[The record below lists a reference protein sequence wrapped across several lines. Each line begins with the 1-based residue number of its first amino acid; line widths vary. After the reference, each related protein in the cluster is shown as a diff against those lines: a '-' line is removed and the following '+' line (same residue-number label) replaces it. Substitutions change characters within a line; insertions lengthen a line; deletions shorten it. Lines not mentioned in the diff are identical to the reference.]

1 MKNLIFKSCLVVLGA
16 TGNMNVALADTTVPT
31 FTYKINLIDE
41 NNDIIRNLLTDEEA
55 YVGKSITYSYP
66 KYLTDSE
73 GKVTYECTA
82 STFSQTVSA
91 TEGGSTNVS
100 YRKYEGVAQF
110 FEAESLNLSTNASK
124 DVSNK
129 NCSSWHA
136 IKYINANSPI
146 YSIGDDGVYCMTM
159 AVATARVG
167 TNSST
172 GTPYSVT
179 FTVNQD
185 EDQLLLIDN
194 VTWSAN
200 DIQKKGMIKTDNLE
214 LEKGKTLLLTTSPNK
229 NAILDYVLMQ
239 KTASRVSVSA
249 AKYATWVSKD
259 NVVVPEDV
267 KVYGVKENETGT
279 GILLTEVK
287 AGTVIPTGTSILV
300 NASEEKHYFAV
311 TTTDGESVSDNN
323 LRASDGTVVSD
334 GKTYYALGKFADK
347 VGFALVEQG
356 VPIPEGKAYLKVAN
370 ASGAKFIN
378 IGTETTG
385 VADVFVDSGAKH
397 KGVCY
402 SLDGKIVTQP
412 THGIYI
418 RNGKK
423 MIGEK

>member
-1 MKNLIFKSCLVVLGA
+1 MKNLILKSCLVVLGA
-16 TGNMNVALADTTVPT
+16 TGNMDIALADITEST
-31 FTYKINLIDE
+31 FTYQINLIDE
-41 NNDIIRNLLTDEEA
+41 NNDVIKNLLTDEEA

-82 STFSQTVSA
+82 STFTQTVSA
-91 TEGGSTNVS
+91 TEDGTTNIS
-100 YRKYEGVAQF
+100 YKKYDGMARF
-110 FEAESLNLSTNASK
+110 FEAEDLSIGSTL
-124 DVSNK
+124 VTNK
-129 NCSSWHA
+129 NCSSGSA
-136 IKYINANSPI
+136 QKQIKANSNIYTVDDNGI
-146 YSIGDDGVYCMTM
+146 YSITL
-159 AVATARVG
+159 AVCTGNVG
-167 TNSST
+167 TNSD
-172 GTPYSVT
+172 GTPKKVT

-194 VTWSAN
+194 VTWSVN
-200 DIQKKGMIKTDNLE
+200 DILKKGMIKTDNLE

-249 AKYATWVSKD
+249 AKYATWVCKD

-267 KVYGVKENETGT
+267 KVYGVKENEMGT

-287 AGTVIPTGTSILV
+287 AGTVIPAGTSILV
-300 NASEEKHYFAV
+300 NASEGKHYFAV
-311 TTTDGESVSDNN
+311 TTTEGESVSDNN
-323 LRASDGTVVSD
+323 LSASDGMVVSD
-334 GKTYYALGKFADK
+334 GATYYALGKFADK
-347 VGFALVEQG
+347 VGFALVAQG
-356 VPIPEGKAYLKVAN
+356 VSIPAGKAYLRVAN

-385 VADVFVDSGAKH
+385 IADVFVDSGARQD
-397 KGVCY
+397 VCY

-423 MIGEK
+423 IIVEK